1 MNYTYGSLKS
11 CVSRVR
17 SKYIVHKA
25 YTVRRSNF
33 CSKSIPIHVLVHKY
47 DLNFSYSISHF
58 SWLTQA
64 VSKGLVNHSSQKVSY
79 SSIMIDPVI
88 HGFNPNEV
96 NFICTFMITQL
107 SLLV

>member
-1 MNYTYGSLKS
+1 MNYGYGSSKS
-11 CVSRVR
+11 CASRVR

-25 YTVRRSNF
+25 YTVRRINF
-33 CSKSIPIHVLVHKY
+33 CSKPIPIHVPVHKY
-47 DLNFSYSISHF
+47 YLNFSYWISHF

-64 VSKGLVNHSSQKVSY
+64 VSKGLINRSSQKVSS

-88 HGFNPNEV
+88 NGFITNKV
-96 NFICTFMITQL
+96 NLICTFMITQL